1 MVLII
6 KVKMQMMNF
15 FIWRYSY
22 EEKKSEILLASY
34 IDALHSIIYI
44 NHFDFNVIDEI
55 ISSIGKKVNIIEFNN
70 ALGMIN
76 FKTKSPMLEC
86 DLENFLLNSLDYGYD
101 DETFIVL
108 KDIHND
114 LNNPKIIALLKR
126 IAEDN
131 LYRDNYNTTILI
143 VSSKLII
150 PIELE
155 NYITVFDIPLPTNK
169 EIINIIYDFK
179 ESLGINIDE
188 DVLNDIALS
197 LKGLNEF
204 QIKQILNLA
213 YQDGGYIGEK
223 DKYLILQEKEQFIK
237 SQECL
242 KWLISKKA

>member
-1 MVLII
+1 M
-6 KVKMQMMNF
+6 K
-15 FIWRYSY
+15 
-22 EEKKSEILLASY
+22 KKSEILLASY

-143 VSSKLII
+143 ARNYKNSCII
-150 PIELE
+150 IVT
-155 NYITVFDIPLPTNK
+155 I
-169 EIINIIYDFK
+169 
-179 ESLGINIDE
+179 
-188 DVLNDIALS
+188 
-197 LKGLNEF
+197 
-204 QIKQILNLA
+204 
-213 YQDGGYIGEK
+213 
-223 DKYLILQEKEQFIK
+223 
-237 SQECL
+237 
-242 KWLISKKA
+242 